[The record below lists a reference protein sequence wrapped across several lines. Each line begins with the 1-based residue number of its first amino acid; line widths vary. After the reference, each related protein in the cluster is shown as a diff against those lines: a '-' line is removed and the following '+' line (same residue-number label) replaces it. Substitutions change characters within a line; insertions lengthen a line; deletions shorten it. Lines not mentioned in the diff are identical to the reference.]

1 MDGEGSGLD
10 TDLLDGKHGEEYATA
25 EQGKKADTAIQK
37 IKGNGVEIPMSSDKA
52 INITSADIGAVLTT
66 RRINGKSLSS
76 DITLTPQNIGA
87 ATENH
92 GNHIPAPQIAKAD
105 TFLRND
111 NSWRPITPQDI
122 GAATDEQ
129 GQKADNAIQGFRVN
143 GVNLPPNTN
152 HILDVETADLGAVP
166 ITRKINN
173 QSLFE
178 DVKLTATDVGA
189 ATSAQGIKADTAIQ
203 GILLN
208 GKEITP
214 SGGRIVDILTS
225 DLSGATEEQWQKADS
240 ALQGIKGNGSM
251 ITMDE
256 NNVVNVTPHI
266 IGAVPVTRK
275 VNGKSLADDVT
286 ITPSDLGGATAEQ
299 GQKADSSIQG
309 VKVNGSLLTP
319 DNENIVDIEIS
330 EVGGATAEQGQKAD
344 SAIQGIRLNGE
355 LIVPDSQKIVD
366 MVVTPS
372 SAVATYTATIG
383 TSWSIGSSGEF
394 YQNIQI
400 PGILA
405 TDTPIVDLIQ
415 SDEVETAKNELKAWG
430 LVNKIT
436 AQNDSITVYCYDS
449 SPSINLNINLL
460 CVR

>member
-1 MDGEGSGLD
+1 
-10 TDLLDGKHGEEYATA
+10 
-25 EQGKKADTAIQK
+25 
-37 IKGNGVEIPMSSDKA
+37 MSSDKA
-52 INITSADIGAVLTT
+52 INITSADIGAVPTT

-405 TDTPIVDLIQ
+405 TDTPIVDFN
-415 SDEVETAKNELKAWG
+415 TK
-430 LVNKIT
+430 
-436 AQNDSITVYCYDS
+436 
-449 SPSINLNINLL
+449 
-460 CVR
+460 R